1 MSYAQDGV
9 TISDE
14 LLLKRCIQWEADVTA
29 TVDATM
35 GDVSAIEIVLDV
47 TKVSGSCPNGIEDV
61 TVAWDDT
68 FTALPEREIDLTGYP
83 VIRIAA
89 MTLGDPAQYLA
100 AGSHVVAQIG
110 FMTDDCCA
118 AEVTIDGAEIDPG
131 PPFGVIITQFVD
143 ANTGELRPATITSG
157 TITIA
162 NNAPV
167 FTDATID
174 ETLDFGDSF
183 VYNFAA
189 TDADAT
195 CETMIFFTTTDPLPA
210 GMTLSTA
217 GVLTFNTTAENICFD
232 GNIVVG
238 VRDKCNAQDMNTGT
252 VHFCVKNN
260 PPAFTDVAPAT
271 NSIGWGE
278 TFTFDFNAVDPDPG
292 PYGPI
297 FNVISGPG
305 EIDNDGIFTWNT
317 GAVDP
322 FGGVFNVTVEVSD
335 GAPVCDPCSP
345 VNSAEY
351 TFAISVY
358 LGQIQISKE
367 EDVYLGQPREVT
379 ISFSDISFFETP
391 IGGFDFLIQYDP
403 SVMIFTSA
411 EPGAFLTGC
420 EWEYFTY
427 RFGASGNCGPNAC
440 PSGIVRVVAMGET
453 TGGNLAHSPICWIAG
468 AGDELVVLDFLVSSD
483 ANLECNFA
491 PIRFIWY
498 DCADNGISSQYGDTL
513 FVSKYVWDFGG
524 FDEFGNPIFNEIT
537 GIDNTFP
544 TMTGI
549 VDGDGELIM
558 GCNVSAKGEP
568 WPLIHFN
575 NGGLDIACADS
586 IDAVGDINMNAIGY
600 EIADAVM
607 FTNYFL
613 IGLAAFDTHP
623 EGSIAA
629 SDTNKDGITLSVAD
643 LVYLIRVIVGD
654 ALPYDK
660 VGAVAMNWTHSAGVV
675 AAEGEVGGA
684 ALVVDGN
691 VAPQLLVS
699 GMTMNYRFDGQ
710 VTRIVVVP
718 DAEAGS
724 MNSFN
729 GAFLGGIDHEVVSI
743 EMATPEGQPI
753 ALKNIPTDYELSQ
766 NYPNPFNPS
775 TKISV
780 SLKQAGDYALTIYN
794 VQGQVVDV
802 ISGSATG
809 PERLE
814 ITWDASKLA
823 SGVYFYK
830 LTAGNFTDTKKAVFL
845 K

>member
-1 MSYAQDGV
+1 V
-9 TISDE
+9 TITDE
-14 LLLKRCIQWEADVTA
+14 
-29 TVDATM
+29 
-35 GDVSAIEIVLDV
+35 
-47 TKVSGSCPNGIEDV
+47 
-61 TVAWDDT
+61 
-68 FTALPEREIDLTGYP
+68 
-83 VIRIAA
+83 
-89 MTLGDPAQYLA
+89 
-100 AGSHVVAQIG
+100 
-110 FMTDDCCA
+110 
-118 AEVTIDGAEIDPG
+118 
-131 PPFGVIITQFVD
+131 
-143 ANTGELRPATITSG
+143 
-157 TITIA
+157 
-162 NNAPV
+162 
-167 FTDATID
+167 
-174 ETLDFGDSF
+174 
-183 VYNFAA
+183 
-189 TDADAT
+189 
-195 CETMIFFTTTDPLPA
+195 
-210 GMTLSTA
+210 
-217 GVLTFNTTAENICFD
+217 
-232 GNIVVG
+232 
-238 VRDKCNAQDMNTGT
+238 
-252 VHFCVKNN
+252 
-260 PPAFTDVAPAT
+260 
-271 NSIGWGE
+271 
-278 TFTFDFNAVDPDPG
+278 
-292 PYGPI
+292 
-297 FNVISGPG
+297 
-305 EIDNDGIFTWNT
+305 
-317 GAVDP
+317 
-322 FGGVFNVTVEVSD
+322 
-335 GAPVCDPCSP
+335 APVCDPCSP
-345 VNSAEY
+345 VNSASY
-351 TFAISVY
+351 TFNITVY

-367 EDVYLGQPREVT
+367 EDVYLGQPRDVV
-379 ISFSDISFFETP
+379 IDFSDISYFNTP
-391 IGGFDFLIQYDP
+391 IGGFDFLIQYDA
-403 SVMIFTSA
+403 SA
-411 EPGAFLTGC
+411 MMFLRADPGSFLTGC

-440 PSGIVRVVAMGET
+440 PSGIVRIVAMGET
-453 TGGNLAHSPICWIAG
+453 TGGNLAHSPICWTAD
-468 AGDELVVLDFLVSSD
+468 AGDELVVLHFLVSSD

-498 DCADNGISSQYGDTL
+498 DCADNSISSQYGDTL
-513 FVSKYVWDFGG
+513 FVSKYVWDFAG
-524 FDEFGNPIFNEIT
+524 FDEFHNPIFNEIT

-544 TMTGI
+544 TLTGI
-549 VDGDGELIM
+549 VNTDGELIM

-613 IGLAAFDTHP
+613 EGIAAFGTHP

-629 SDTNKDGITLSVAD
+629 SDTNKDGLTLTVAD

-660 VGAVAMNWTHSAGVV
+660 VGAVAMSWTHSTGVV
-675 AAEGEVGGA
+675 AAEGAVGGA

-691 VAPQLLVS
+691 VTPQLLVS
-699 GMTMNYRFDGQ
+699 GMTMESRFDGQ
-710 VTRIVVVP
+710 VTRIVVIP
-718 DAEAGS
+718 DVTANS
-724 MNSFN
+724 MNSFS
-729 GAFLGGIDHEVVSI
+729 GAFLGGVDRDIVTI